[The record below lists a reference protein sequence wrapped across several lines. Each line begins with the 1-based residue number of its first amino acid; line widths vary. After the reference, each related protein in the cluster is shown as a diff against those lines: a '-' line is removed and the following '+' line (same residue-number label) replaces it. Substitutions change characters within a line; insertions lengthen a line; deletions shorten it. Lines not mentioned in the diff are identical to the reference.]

1 LQHSLPTE
9 ALLIVEA
16 APFTKT
22 MVVDMGPVATLP
34 ILNRAVL
41 TPTTITVHHAA
52 RSADWKDIMHIDVS
66 SAMIDMNPQY
76 ILLNLIG
83 SWT

>member
-9 ALLIVEA
+9 ALLIVEV
-16 APFTKT
+16 APFAKT

-34 ILNRAVL
+34 ILDRAVL
-41 TPTTITVHHAA
+41 TPTTVTVHHAA
-52 RSADWKDIMHIDVS
+52 RSADWKDTMQIDVS